1 MTNAEVQAEGMD
13 SNVVHIQDY
22 IDESTGE
29 KGSGS
34 FGLPADG
41 WQDKTSMDWTLSAKE
56 PSADETTADFNN
68 LMM

>member
-13 SNVVHIQDY
+13 SNVVYIEDY

-29 KGSGS
+29 KGSGN

-41 WQDKTSMDWTLSAKE
+41 WQDKSSMDWTLSAKTD
-56 PSADETTADFNN
+56 STQTSDDFNN